1 MKVIDILSLNVQ
13 EEEVVA
19 LPGPNRSANDSSY
32 IVVLN
37 DSIAKKMLVNL
48 FLKVLYWTYIFN
60 RVVLVGTA

>member
-19 LPGPNRSANDSSY
+19 LPGPNRSVNDSSY

-60 RVVLVGTA
+60 RAVLVCTA